1 LAEAYQREAATA
13 DVLKIISRSPFDL
26 QTVLDTLIA
35 SAARLCE
42 ADQAAISQQKGS
54 DYWAVANYGHPHET
68 WRLMQSLPVEITR
81 GTLAGRAVL
90 EGGTVHIPDVFADPE
105 FNFQGALSRA
115 GTGTRTALAVP
126 LLREGHPIGVLGLLR
141 RTVRPFTDGQIELA
155 STFAD
160 QAVIAIENVRLF
172 DELRESLEQQTA
184 TSEVLQV
191 ISSSPGELAPVFGT
205 ILENATRVCEAKFGN
220 LLFYDGSAFRIVA
233 FHNTPSAFVEE
244 YGGTPFVPRPNG
256 HGERL
261 ARTKKLVH
269 VRDLRTD
276 PSYQAS
282 DGLCHGR
289 TGRRAKH
296 DSRANAQR

>member
-1 LAEAYQREAATA
+1 MRRGQSKAKSLRRRGRIRSAPTKAKARARRKDTSAELAKKLASKTRALQETVRPKASTSRGETTANLRRALAEAYQREAATA

-172 DELRESLEQQTA
+172 DELREFAGAADSD
-184 TSEVLQV
+184 
-191 ISSSPGELAPVFGT
+191 FGS
-205 ILENATRVCEAKFGN
+205 IASHQRVAG
-220 LLFYDGSAFRIVA
+220 
-233 FHNTPSAFVEE
+233 
-244 YGGTPFVPRPNG
+244 
-256 HGERL
+256 
-261 ARTKKLVH
+261 
-269 VRDLRTD
+269 
-276 PSYQAS
+276 
-282 DGLCHGR
+282 
-289 TGRRAKH
+289 
-296 DSRANAQR
+296 